1 MYPAFGSSCWGPLS
15 EWERYRGGG
24 PGEGTSAA
32 AGGWGPGGWGAAPGW
47 AEPGTPTPGWAEP
60 GTPTPGRAE
69 PVTPTPGRAEPGTP
83 TPGQQRSPAEIR
95 AASWGSEI
103 LRRERKAAK
112 ESEMLERADR
122 RAADVAL
129 KYIRPEECVKYMRV
143 CMDPAI
149 LEDTAG
155 YILLEVLN
163 SLGSEYSIEPQSVPS
178 TITWRREFPEAML
191 TDLSDETR
199 NMYKSKEENQVL
211 VLLSPNYFL
220 RMVWSH
226 KQKMKGIFTENIC
239 ETFDSFIM
247 RVLDKQLR
255 RAATLAVIGLDT
267 YTREKGLYSPVKRP
281 KNSEIN
287 RVEDSESW
295 VSRELGLTCADLD
308 EVQVALQLQT
318 HTTVWF
324 LDDWQQFADHVA
336 TLTKAIARCPFK
348 KQTEK
353 MTFSFCPD
361 GTWSTG
367 VKVDKDGKG
376 LLKLWKKQL
385 QQLNRITQPV
395 AMAIAQAYPT
405 PKLLLRAY
413 RQCTSEW
420 EKQNLVSE
428 VKVYAAGKRVDRR
441 VGPDISRRL
450 YIFMT
455 SENSDI
461 VLDKSG

>member
-1 MYPAFGSSCWGPLS
+1 MPGTDGDREARRRRS
-15 EWERYRGGG
+15 EAAA
-24 PGEGTSAA
+24 GEGTS
-32 AGGWGPGGWGAAPGW
+32 GGPGN
-47 AEPGTPTPGWAEP
+47 
-60 GTPTPGRAE
+60 R
-69 PVTPTPGRAEPGTP
+69 
-83 TPGQQRSPAEIR
+83 QRRYPEEER
-95 AASWGSEI
+95 VQAASWS
-103 LRRERKAAK
+103 LERG
-112 ESEMLERADR
+112 SEMLLLETD
-122 RAADVAL
+122 DIAL
-129 KYIRPEECVKYMRV
+129 KYIRPDECVKYMRV
-143 CMDPAI
+143 CVDPAI
-149 LEDTAG
+149 LEDASAFV
-155 YILLEVLN
+155 LLDVLN
-163 SLGSEYSIEPQSVPS
+163 TLESEYSVEAQSVPS
-178 TITWRREFPEAML
+178 TITWRRELPAV
-191 TDLSDETR
+191 TLSDLPAETK

-211 VLLSPNYFL
+211 VLLSPNHFL

-247 RVLDKQLR
+247 RVLDKQSH

-281 KNSEIN
+281 KNSEN
-287 RVEDSESW
+287 DQVEDSESW

-318 HTTVWF
+318 HTTIWF
-324 LDDWQQFADHVA
+324 LENWQQFADHIA
-336 TLTKAIARCPFK
+336 TLTKAIARSPFK

-413 RQCTSEW
+413 RQCSTEW
-420 EKQNLVSE
+420 EKQNLLSE